1 MTRSFWPTSSESC
14 DSMVKIEFVAVTAE
28 VSCWDWFV
36 DGASTG
42 ASVSKSSGWENSD
55 WLFFF
60 GIW

>member
-1 MTRSFWPTSSESC
+1 
-14 DSMVKIEFVAVTAE
+14 MVKIEFVAVTAE

-60 GIW
+60 GIP